1 MIDRVGRH
9 ERQGRRRIELEN
21 LERVFPAQNLLRRL
35 ARIAEIVGDDHL
47 ELNHV
52 VVRRA
57 PLRNRNRN
65 RLQRPR
71 RRDRNIDQC
80 AARTVRETGALAT
93 MGVMKDPVPARHGR
107 RVNPQR
113 VDHLAVL
120 RRVDRQVFEP
130 EVDVD
135 RRPRLLR
142 RRGRKNGRRARC
154 PPRDLKIEILRQQR
168 LDRAARGQLHAH
180 PHNVTAVRAQLR
192 YRARHRLRARNRRQI
207 GRLTQ

>member
-80 AARTVRETGALAT
+80 AARTVRETGPLAFIS
-93 MGVMKDPVPARHGR
+93 VMVDPAPARHGR

-113 VDHLAVL
+113 IDHLAVR
-120 RRVDRQVFEP
+120 RRVDRQVLEP

-135 RRPRLLR
+135 RRPRLLL
-142 RRGRKNGRRARC
+142 GGGMENGACGGRAR
-154 PPRDLKIEILRQQR
+154 RYGKVEILRQQR
-168 LDRAARGQLHAH
+168 LDVAARGQLHADAH
-180 PHNVTAVRAQLR
+180 DVTALRAQVGN
-192 YRARHRLRARNRRQI
+192 RAGHRLRARNRRQI
-207 GRLTQ
+207 DRLTQ